1 MELTPLSWA
10 KNLKLE
16 HLKSRK
22 FTQPLILLQN
32 DLPTGDFLYLHPLG
46 LPVCAVEL
54 GSSSNSGDR
63 DLSEEVTRKAPWI
76 FHQELPFLTGGNHEM
91 DSNPQKKCRNVT
103 SEFKNSLRNWTRV
116 PSFWELRRIG
126 WVEAFTRY
134 FEETLHDCSIPSIRG
149 TRPATPSSA
158 GFPNASHHLPWFLV
172 TVNQGVSP
180 HFSGCLHSPLPSLVN
195 IQKAIENGPV
205 EIVDLPSYKIVIF
218 HIFLYVYHSPYP
230 MISPNLIGSMAKT
243 HRWSPGNVPIRRSSV
258 EGSTF
263 LLEPAFFRM
272 RRHRYERWD
281 WLKGKLLRGIDMSW
295 GYIRDTTH
303 KIWLSNSWK
312 TWETRWFLT
321 IENWSHSTWRLV
333 MANHFAVPYSM

>member
-1 MELTPLSWA
+1 MKFSNHFTCQKWSLPLSHEPRIWSWNISSPENSPSRWFCCRMTSPQVIFYTCTHWA
-10 KNLKLE
+10 SPCAPLSSGRLRIPETVTSVKRSHAKHHEFFTKNCHSWLE
-16 HLKSRK
+16 EIMK
-22 FTQPLILLQN
+22 
-32 DLPTGDFLYLHPLG
+32 
-46 LPVCAVEL
+46 
-54 GSSSNSGDR
+54 
-63 DLSEEVTRKAPWI
+63 WI
-76 FHQELPFLTGGNHEM
+76 ATPK
-91 DSNPQKKCRNVT
+91 KKCRNVT

-126 WVEAFTRY
+126 WVEVFTRY

-218 HIFLYVYHSPYP
+218 HSFLYVYHSPYP

-312 TWETRWFLT
+312 T
-321 IENWSHSTWRLV
+321 
-333 MANHFAVPYSM
+333 